1 MEQFGDI
8 PDRRMTIES
17 EERTLES
24 RRLMKQLE
32 AQAWDNVPDT
42 RDDGPP
48 EGYLSRKRPISE
60 TMRIELSSADMPIP
74 EMLGDG
80 RQSILGYG
88 DIHEVMWN
96 STLSNTL
103 TSDDNLRD

>member
-1 MEQFGDI
+1 
-8 PDRRMTIES
+8 
-17 EERTLES
+17 
-24 RRLMKQLE
+24 
-32 AQAWDNVPDT
+32 
-42 RDDGPP
+42 
-48 EGYLSRKRPISE
+48 
-60 TMRIELSSADMPIP
+60 MRIELSSADMPIP